1 MGQRGRKGGTRGPRC
16 LVSQPERPGFSAV
29 ALPRAKVEGSG
40 RPFEEAQTRRASE
53 ARPSIVAGANGRVSE
68 TQRLSG
74 GGTSSKPGRH
84 ECGGFAKAQPRTKEK
99 RSRNKSRRSQDAG
112 KKPDFLAFMVVV
124 SGMDNFWSVILGA
137 FVAICS
143 GVATPFFLEKSKRR
157 AERLSLT
164 GAIVGEVQALIE
176 ISRHRK
182 YIEGIRQ
189 ELTKAQTN
197 PDKYGIFHFSV
208 RRNPM
213 RVYESNLTRIG
224 LLPDPLPKQ
233 IVSFYAGI
241 SSILEDIEDMR
252 EGKIQRTPEDRIRV
266 LNELL
271 QLMEATLALGE
282 GIIASAGRK

>member
-1 MGQRGRKGGTRGPRC
+1 VAGQR
-16 LVSQPERPGFSAV
+16 SA
-29 ALPRAKVEGSG
+29 
-40 RPFEEAQTRRASE
+40 
-53 ARPSIVAGANGRVSE
+53 I
-68 TQRLSG
+68 
-74 GGTSSKPGRH
+74 
-84 ECGGFAKAQPRTKEK
+84 
-99 RSRNKSRRSQDAG
+99 KSRRAQDAG
-112 KKPDFLAFMVVV
+112 KKHDFVAFMAVI
-124 SGMDNFWSVILGA
+124 SEMDNFWSVILGA
-137 FVAICS
+137 FVAIAS
-143 GVATPFFLEKSKRR
+143 GVAMPFLLEKNKRN

-164 GAIVGEVQALIE
+164 GAIVGEIQALIE

-197 PDKYGIFHFSV
+197 PDKCCAFHFSV

-213 RVYESNLTRIG
+213 RVYESNLRRIG

-252 EGKIQRTPEDRIRV
+252 EGNIQRTPEDQIRV

-271 QLMEATLALGE
+271 QLMESTLAIGE
-282 GIIASAGRK
+282 VIIAGAGRK

>member
-1 MGQRGRKGGTRGPRC
+1 M
-16 LVSQPERPGFSAV
+16 
-29 ALPRAKVEGSG
+29 
-40 RPFEEAQTRRASE
+40 
-53 ARPSIVAGANGRVSE
+53 
-68 TQRLSG
+68 
-74 GGTSSKPGRH
+74 
-84 ECGGFAKAQPRTKEK
+84 
-99 RSRNKSRRSQDAG
+99 
-112 KKPDFLAFMVVV
+112 AFMVVV
-124 SGMDNFWSVILGA
+124 SEMDNFWSVILGA

-143 GVATPFFLEKSKRR
+143 GVATPFFLEKSKRK

-189 ELTKAQTN
+189 ELTKAQAN

-208 RRNPM
+208 RRSPM